1 MKERSRRSPRL
12 SPAISGARVGLLVLC
27 LALVAQPTAFA
38 APAASE
44 RVAGLPD
51 GLYAVIETA
60 KGAIVLELY
69 PDKAPLA
76 VTSFVGLAEGSLSPS
91 GKPFFDGIVFHRV
104 EPGFVIQGGDPTGTG
119 TGGPGYKFQN
129 EIDPSL
135 SFGAEGVLGMANA
148 GKDTNGSQFYVT
160 LGPAAFLDGSYTI
173 FGRVVRGM
181 DVVKRIAKG
190 DRMDSVRIVRKG
202 AAVIGFKADKAAF
215 EAERAAYPAREAERA
230 RGALA
235 AQHARIDARI
245 PGLASG
251 ADGMRYKILR
261 EGSGAKPSKGATV
274 KVRYALSL
282 PDGRE
287 LDASGSQPF
296 AFQLGTG
303 KVIAGFDRAVADMR
317 PGERRVVV
325 MPPELGYG
333 ERGAGGVVPP
343 NAILVFEL
351 ELVGY

>member
-1 MKERSRRSPRL
+1 MKQHTPRVARAAFIV
-12 SPAISGARVGLLVLC
+12 PGARAGFLALC
-27 LALVAQPTAFA
+27 LTLVAITGAFA
-38 APAASE
+38 APSPAE

-51 GLYAVIETA
+51 GLYAVIELT
-60 KGAIVLELY
+60 KGAVVLELY
-69 PDKAPLA
+69 PSKAPLA

-119 TGGPGYKFQN
+119 TGGPGYTFRN

-173 FGRVVRGM
+173 FGRVALGM
-181 DVVKRIAKG
+181 DVVKRVAKG

-202 AAVIGFKADKAAF
+202 AAYVGFKADKAAF
-215 EAERAAYPAREAERA
+215 EAERAAFPAKEAARA
-230 RGALA
+230 KAALA
-235 AQHARIDARI
+235 AQHARVDARV
-245 PGLASG
+245 PGLKPG
-251 ADGMRYKILR
+251 PGGLR
-261 EGSGAKPSKGATV
+261 SKVLKEGSGAKPAKGAAV
-274 KVRYALSL
+274 KVLYSLTL

-287 LDASGSQPF
+287 LDRSGPEPLSF
-296 AFQLGTG
+296 KLGMG
-303 KVIAGFDRAVADMR
+303 EVIPGFDLAVADMK
-317 PGERRVVV
+317 PGERRVVAI
-325 MPPELGYG
+325 PPELAYG

>member
-1 MKERSRRSPRL
+1 MKDHIRRASRASSRAP
-12 SPAISGARVGLLVLC
+12 GARAGFLALC
-27 LALVAQPTAFA
+27 LTLGALTAAVASPSAT
-38 APAASE
+38 E

-60 KGAIVLELY
+60 RGAIVLELY
-69 PDKAPLA
+69 PGKAPLA

-160 LGPAAFLDGSYTI
+160 LGPAAFLDGSYTV
-173 FGRVVRGM
+173 FGRVARGM
-181 DVVKRIAKG
+181 EAVKKIAKG

-202 AAVIGFKADKAAF
+202 AAYAGFKADKAAF
-215 EAERAAYPAREAERA
+215 EAERAAFPAKEAERA
-230 RGALA
+230 KGALA
-235 AQHARIDARI
+235 AQHARVDARV
-245 PGLASG
+245 PGLKPG
-251 ADGMRYKILR
+251 PGGLR
-261 EGSGAKPSKGATV
+261 SKVLKEGSGAKPAKGAAV
-274 KVRYALSL
+274 KVRYSLTL

-287 LDASGSQPF
+287 LDRSGPEPF
-296 AFQLGTG
+296 SFQLGMG
-303 KVIAGFDRAVADMR
+303 KVIPGFDLAVADMR
-317 PGERRVVV
+317 PGERRVVAI
-325 MPPELGYG
+325 PPELAYG

-343 NAILVFEL
+343 NAVLVFEL